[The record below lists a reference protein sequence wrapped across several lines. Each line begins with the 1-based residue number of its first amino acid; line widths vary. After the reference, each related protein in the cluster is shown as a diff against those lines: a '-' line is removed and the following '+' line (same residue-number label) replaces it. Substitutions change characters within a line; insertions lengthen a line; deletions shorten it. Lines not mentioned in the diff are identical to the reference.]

1 MTDDDYAINEQTSK
15 QHWEDLL
22 RKMLPAG
29 APLPD
34 EDQLDYS
41 ISVEYQ
47 PPTRPHN
54 NNINHHSLSRTITTT
69 NPIPI
74 IKNSNF
80 TKPPKIHHKYTSAT
94 TNLAVSLVTQAS
106 ETGED
111 EISNVL
117 SFDTTQEEEE
127 EEDNN
132 DSSTSVTASPVVETG
147 GKKNQKK
154 NICSRCGNGNR
165 LKEKEGCIV
174 CDARY
179 CSNCLLKAMGSM
191 PEGRKCVGCIG
202 QPIDESR
209 RQRLGKCSRMLS
221 KICSPLE
228 ARQIMLAEKECFA
241 NQLRPE
247 QLVVNGRQLRQED
260 LCELLGCRVPPLKLK
275 PGKYWYDKDSG
286 LWGQEGEKPDRIV
299 SSKLNV
305 GGKLQMDASNGNT
318 QVYINGREIT
328 KVELRVLKLAKVQCP
343 QGTHFWL
350 YDDGSY
356 EEEGQNNIKG
366 NIWGKA
372 STRFISSLFCLPV
385 PHEPCHGLKLK
396 HELSRSIITQNLEH
410 STRVDKLML
419 FGLEGSGTSTIFKQ
433 VRFLYGDKLSS
444 EELQHLKL
452 MIQSNTYRYLSVL
465 LEGRERF
472 EEEDGSES
480 VYSFK
485 PKFKHFSDWLLDI
498 MAMGDFENY
507 FPAATRE
514 YAPLV
519 DEIWK
524 DPAIQETYKRRD
536 ELNFLPDVAKYF
548 LDQTIELSSNDYEP
562 SEKDILYAQGVTP
575 TNGLSCLDFS
585 FRDHSPMS
593 TSDDENGQSPL
604 IRFQLLGM
612 KLHDGCKWLDMF
624 EDARLVIFCV
634 ALSDYDQVW
643 AHKDKDNDD
652 VIITENK
659 MLANRD
665 LFERLAKQ
673 ACFADI
679 PFVLILN
686 KYDIFEEKIG
696 RTPLSVCE
704 WFSDFGAALVKTSTV
719 SLANQAYYY
728 VGIKFK
734 EVYAGITGRKLFV
747 WQSVGRERGSVQ
759 GGISYITEVIRWDQQ
774 RHQHLYAH
782 DDDHDNTSF
791 YTHSNLIVNK

>member
-22 RKMLPAG
+22 RKMLPVG

-34 EDQLDYS
+34 EDQLDFS

-47 PPTRPHN
+47 PPTHPHN
-54 NNINHHSLSRTITTT
+54 NVHYHPLSGTTS
-69 NPIPI
+69 PIPI

-80 TKPPKIHHKYTSAT
+80 TRPPKIHHKYTTAT
-94 TNLAVSLVTQAS
+94 SNLAASVVTPVPES
-106 ETGED
+106 GED
-111 EISNVL
+111 KNSDVP
-117 SFDTTQEEEE
+117 SFDTTQDEEEE
-127 EEDNN
+127 QQEEDNA
-132 DSSTSVTASPVVETG
+132 SSTSVTASPVVETG

-154 NICSRCGNGNR
+154 SICSRCGNGNR
-165 LKEKEGCIV
+165 LKDKEGCIV

-179 CSNCLLKAMGSM
+179 CNNCLLKAMGSM

-209 RQRLGKCSRMLS
+209 RQKLGKSSKMLS

-228 ARQIMLAEKECFA
+228 VRQIMLAEKECFA

-247 QLVVNGRQLRQED
+247 QLVVNGRQLKQED
-260 LCELLGCRVPPLKLK
+260 LSELLSCPVPPLKLK

-299 SSKLNV
+299 TSKLNV

-318 QVYINGREIT
+318 QVYINGRQIT
-328 KVELRVLKLAKVQCP
+328 KVELRVLKLGKVQCP

-385 PHEPCHGLKLK
+385 PHEPSHGSTHDSVTLATQ
-396 HELSRSIITQNLEH
+396 SMTQNLEH
-410 STRVDKLML
+410 TKAHKVML

-433 VRFLYGDKLSS
+433 VRFLYGHKFSG
-444 EELQHLKL
+444 EELQHLKDI
-452 MIQSNTYRYLSVL
+452 IQSNTYRYLSVL

-472 EEEDGSES
+472 EEEESDDSKS

-498 MAMGDFENY
+498 MAMGDFDNY

-524 DPAIQETYKRRD
+524 DPAIQETYKRKN
-536 ELNFLPDVAKYF
+536 ELNSLPDVAKYF

-562 SEKDILYAQGVTP
+562 SETDILYAEGVTP
-575 TNGLSCLDFS
+575 TNGVSCLDFS
-585 FRDHSPMS
+585 FHDHSPMF
-593 TSDDENGQSPL
+593 DENEQSSLIKFQL
-604 IRFQLLGM
+604 IRMSTKG
-612 KLHDGCKWLDMF
+612 KLNEHTKWLDMF
-624 EDARLVIFCV
+624 EGVRLLIFCV
-634 ALSDYDQVW
+634 ALSDYDEMW
-643 AHKDKDNDD
+643 AHNDG
-652 VIITENK
+652 TMENK
-659 MLANRD
+659 MIANRD
-665 LFERLAKQ
+665 SFERLAKQ
-673 ACFADI
+673 QCFGDI

-686 KYDIFEEKIG
+686 KYDVFEEKLG

-704 WFSDFGAALVKTSTV
+704 WFSDFGPLKQQSV
-719 SLANQAYYY
+719 ANQAFYY
-728 VGIKFK
+728 VGMKFK
-734 EVYAGITGRKLFV
+734 ELYGGITGRKLFV
-747 WQSVGRERGSVQ
+747 WQSVGRDRGSVE
-759 GGISYITEVIRWDQQ
+759 GGFRYVREVIRWDEE
-774 RHQHLYAH
+774 REEDVYGMDGDYDY
-782 DDDHDNTSF
+782 DDTF
-791 YTHSNLIVNK
+791 YTTQT